1 MPNAFAYAMLLL
13 WPLVA
18 LWLFKKLPRAEA
30 LIWTLVAGYLLLPSG
45 TVINLPALPSL
56 SKSNSPAFGAL
67 LMCLA
72 GVGIAITR
80 QRRHGPRG
88 ARGKATAAKH
98 PLSER
103 PGWLPRSAIAKLLVA
118 LVVLGPFITSM
129 LNTDQINF
137 AYGGF
142 IKGLKP
148 YDAFSSMMN
157 HGVLLLPM
165 LLARKYLVS
174 LQDQRLILRIL
185 MLAGMAYSVP
195 MLIEVRLSPQLHTWV
210 YGFFQH
216 SFAQTYRFGGY
227 RPFVF
232 LEHGLRVALFAAMA
246 FLSAAALW
254 RATPRADRRRLLLAA
269 LWLAVML
276 VMCRSVGALVLA
288 AAIVPMI
295 LLLGRQTQIVVALII
310 AVFVMLYP
318 AIRGGGVITAPSI
331 VSLVEKV
338 LPDKMGSIG
347 LRVENEDRLLD
358 RAAERPVFGWGPWGR
373 GRVYDEYT
381 GKDISV
387 TDGVWTIIIGE
398 YGWVGYVGTFGLL
411 ALPILSLFRLRGDP
425 GLTLETSAL
434 SLILALNMLDLLPNS
449 GLTLITWLVAG
460 ALMGRAEQI
469 ADERSARLSQRHEA
483 RRAVSADPPPKAA
496 LEARPRRGGAQSAT
510 APGRGG
516 GDPTK
521 ARVAPQHA
529 SGYPSPDDAPPRR
542 RPPSGRTRR

>member
-1 MPNAFAYAMLLL
+1 
-13 WPLVA
+13 
-18 LWLFKKLPRAEA
+18 
-30 LIWTLVAGYLLLPSG
+30 
-45 TVINLPALPSL
+45 
-56 SKSNSPAFGAL
+56 
-67 LMCLA
+67 
-72 GVGIAITR
+72 
-80 QRRHGPRG
+80 
-88 ARGKATAAKH
+88 
-98 PLSER
+98 
-103 PGWLPRSAIAKLLVA
+103 
-118 LVVLGPFITSM
+118 
-129 LNTDQINF
+129 
-137 AYGGF
+137 
-142 IKGLKP
+142 
-148 YDAFSSMMN
+148 
-157 HGVLLLPM
+157 
-165 LLARKYLVS
+165 
-174 LQDQRLILRIL
+174 
-185 MLAGMAYSVP
+185 
-195 MLIEVRLSPQLHTWV
+195 
-210 YGFFQH
+210 
-216 SFAQTYRFGGY
+216 
-227 RPFVF
+227 
-232 LEHGLRVALFAAMA
+232 
-246 FLSAAALW
+246 
-254 RATPRADRRRLLLAA
+254 LLAA